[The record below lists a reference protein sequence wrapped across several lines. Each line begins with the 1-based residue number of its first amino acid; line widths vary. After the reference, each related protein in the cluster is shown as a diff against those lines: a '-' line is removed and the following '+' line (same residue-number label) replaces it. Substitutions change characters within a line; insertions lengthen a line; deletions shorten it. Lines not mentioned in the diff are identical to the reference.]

1 MLVGTT
7 HGWEPLKGQSDV
19 RRTLTPVAHLTCRGF
34 QWENLSRGRNSS
46 TSTGRNSIMD
56 SGGTGASATF
66 GQRLQRMKQ
75 RGCNLLVVGSVPDS
89 VLSLASNQM
98 LGDSNLRRHR
108 LFVLTDADTS
118 TVRGRLPAASTRPL
132 SQMTKIVDH
141 VPSARTATTQT
152 GAATEPIP
160 VERVYD
166 DGLDVLCEVIVD
178 TITTFER
185 NEGGFDAGRFRLCFD
200 SLRPIVDEYDSD
212 ELSRFLDRLTTEI
225 RGVQG
230 MGHFILPVA
239 REVDV
244 VSQLEPS
251 FDAVVELRT
260 VNDSREQERWHLPE
274 DNLTTDW
281 ITL

>member
-1 MLVGTT
+1 
-7 HGWEPLKGQSDV
+7 
-19 RRTLTPVAHLTCRGF
+19 
-34 QWENLSRGRNSS
+34 
-46 TSTGRNSIMD
+46 MD
-56 SGGTGASATF
+56 PGGNGASATF

-98 LGDSNLRRHR
+98 LGDPNLRRHR

-118 TVRGRLPAASTRPL
+118 TVRGRLPAASTRSI
-132 SQMTKIVDH
+132 SQTTKIVDH
-141 VPSARTATTQT
+141 VPSARTAATQS
-152 GAATEPIP
+152 GAVTEQIP

-166 DGLDVLCEVIVD
+166 EDLDVLCETIVD
-178 TITTFER
+178 AIASVER
-185 NEGGFDAGRFRLCFD
+185 TEGSLDAGRFRLCFD
-200 SLRPIVDEYDSD
+200 SLRPIVDEYDPD
-212 ELSRFLDRLTTEI
+212 DLSRFLDRLTTEV

-239 REVDV
+239 RDVDV
-244 VSQLEPS
+244 VSQLTPS

-274 DNLTTDW
+274 ENLTTDW